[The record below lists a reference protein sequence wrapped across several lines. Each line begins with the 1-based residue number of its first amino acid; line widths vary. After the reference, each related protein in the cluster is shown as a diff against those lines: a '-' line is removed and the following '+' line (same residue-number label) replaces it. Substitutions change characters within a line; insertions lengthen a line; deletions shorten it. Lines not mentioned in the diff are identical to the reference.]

1 MKKARKKFKYDF
13 TEEDDFNPNKAG
25 REMWAKDPRKQKPKV
40 KKFKYK
46 DL

>member
-1 MKKARKKFKYDF
+1 MKDKKRWRDFQYEDEELNRKDLLVKK
-13 TEEDDFNPNKAG
+13 
-25 REMWAKDPRKQKPKV
+25 PRKQKPKV

>member
-1 MKKARKKFKYDF
+1 MKKPFKYEYE
-13 TEEDDFNPNKAG
+13 EEDEFKYAG
-25 REMWAKDPRKQKPKV
+25 KDMWVKKPRKQKPKV

>member
-1 MKKARKKFKYDF
+1 MKKKKRFNYNF
-13 TEEDDFNPNKAG
+13 EEDDWNPQDKSG
-25 REMWAKDPRKQKPKV
+25 RDMWAQKPRRQKPKV

>member
-1 MKKARKKFKYDF
+1 MKDKKRWKDF
-13 TEEDDFNPNKAG
+13 PYEDEELNS
-25 REMWAKDPRKQKPKV
+25 KDLWVKKPRKQKPKV

>member
-1 MKKARKKFKYDF
+1 MKNKKRFNPEF
-13 TEEDDFNPNKAG
+13 EDDDFYYKG
-25 REMWAKDPRKQKPKV
+25 KSGKDMWVQKPRKQKPKV

>member
-1 MKKARKKFKYDF
+1 MKKKKRFNYNF
-13 TEEDDFNPNKAG
+13 EEEEDFYTSNKSG
-25 REMWAKDPRKQKPKV
+25 NDMWAQKPRKQKPKV

>member
-1 MKKARKKFKYDF
+1 MKKPFKY
-13 TEEDDFNPNKAG
+13 EEEEADYKYAG
-25 REMWAKDPRKQKPKV
+25 KDMWVKKPRKQKPKV